1 MTTAGRHRPW
11 SAAACL
17 LGIAA
22 ILSGCYAWPITI
34 APAPPTESARPAPA
48 ATTAPGA
55 PTHTRPPFIPVAPTG
70 RGLYL
75 AALGDFP
82 ADLLAE
88 LADQVS
94 DKHGID
100 VAILAPSS
108 LEPSAVDSVR
118 DQFVAE
124 DLLDALVRTYPRPAS
139 DDGSVVIG
147 LLADDLYL
155 RGRPDWSWAFGAR
168 RGTGYAVLSTARMGS
183 LAEPIPPIIKTR
195 LRKMVFRDVGIMY
208 FGLPLSYDPLSVLFF
223 DVLSVDDLDRMG
235 EEFCGSDCPGIAAV
249 PD

>member
-1 MTTAGRHRPW
+1 MTTARRHRPW
-11 SAAACL
+11 SAAARL

-48 ATTAPGA
+48 ATAAPGA
-55 PTHTRPPFIPVAPTG
+55 PTPTRPPFIPVAPTG
-70 RGLYL
+70 RSLYL
-75 AALGDFP
+75 AAIGDFP

-94 DKHGID
+94 QKHGID

-108 LEPSAVDSVR
+108 LEPSAFDSVR

-139 DDGSVVIG
+139 DDGSVIIG
-147 LLADDLYL
+147 FLADDLYL
-155 RGRPDWSWAFGAR
+155 RGRPDWNWAFGAR
-168 RGTGYAVLSTARMGS
+168 GDTGYAVLSTARMGP
-183 LAEPIPPIIKTR
+183 LAEPIPPIIKSR
-195 LRKMVFRDVGIMY
+195 LRKMVFRDVGILY
-208 FGLPLSYDPLSVLFF
+208 FGLPVSYDPLSVLFF
-223 DVLSVDDLDRMG
+223 DLLSVDDLDRMG
-235 EEFCGSDCPGIAAV
+235 EEFCGSDCPGIAVV

>member
-1 MTTAGRHRPW
+1 MTTAGRLRPW
-11 SAAACL
+11 TAAARL

-34 APAPPTESARPAPA
+34 APAPIAESAPPEPA
-48 ATTAPGA
+48 ATTKPGA
-55 PTHTRPPFIPVAPTG
+55 PTRTQPPFIPIAPTG
-70 RGLYL
+70 RSLYL
-75 AALGDFP
+75 AAIGDFP

-88 LADQVS
+88 LADHFS
-94 DKHGID
+94 KKYGID

-108 LEPSAVDSVR
+108 LDQSGFDSVR

-124 DLLDALVRTYPRPAS
+124 DLVDALVRAYPRPAS

-147 LLADDLYL
+147 LLTNDVYIRD
-155 RGRPDWSWAFGAR
+155 RPDWNWAFGT
-168 RGTGYAVLSTARMGS
+168 RGDTGYAVLSTARMGP
-183 LAEPIPPIIKTR
+183 LDEPIPSIIKSR
-195 LRKMVFRDVGIMY
+195 LRKMVLRDIGVMY
-208 FGLPLSYDPLSVLFF
+208 YGLPFNYDPLSVLFF

-235 EEFCGSDCPGIAAV
+235 EEFCGSDCPGIAVV